1 MFQEGLGKITGV
13 KARIEVHT
21 DAKPRYFK
29 PRPVP
34 YALRNKI
41 EAELERLQSDNI
53 VEPVKFSEWA
63 APIVPVLKPDGSVR
77 ICGDYKV
84 TVNKVSQLDNYPI
97 PSLEDLYAKLSGGKF
112 FTKLDLSHAYEQI
125 CLDEASKKYT
135 TINTH
140 KGLFCYNRLCYGI
153 SSAPGIF
160 QRVMEQ
166 LLADIPKL
174 VVRIDD
180 ILFAGESLA
189 ENLHILEEV
198 LQRLSKAGIRL
209 KKSKCVFLSTQVTF
223 CGHIV
228 DKDGL
233 HTCKNKVEAIEKA
246 PAPKNVTELRSY
258 LGLLNFY
265 GKFLRNLSSILAP
278 LHQLLKKDA
287 KWVWKVNQQRAFN
300 KTKEMLQS
308 ATVLTHYDDKKGLLL
323 SCDAS
328 PYGLGAVL
336 SHRMPDGSEK
346 PISFA
351 SRSLA
356 PAEKNYS
363 QLDKEGL
370 TVVFAVKKFHQYLF
384 GRRFSIFTDHKPLLG
399 LFGPKP
405 TPIMASPR
413 LQRWILLLS
422 GYEFEI
428 KYRPGSHNSNADA
441 MSRLPVP
448 SKIQDPPVPG
458 EIINLVEHLEG
469 TPVTAKQIKLWT
481 SRDVILAKVLNHV
494 LYGWPEATQ
503 EEALKPFFNRKEELS
518 VQDGCLLWGS
528 RVIVPT
534 QGRSLV
540 LQELHQS
547 HPGVSRMKALAR
559 MFVWWPGLDKEIET
573 TVKHCYTC
581 EENHRK
587 PRQAPLHPWE
597 WPSRPWTRLH
607 LDYAGPFMGKMF
619 LVLVDATTKWVEVEM
634 VEKATSEKT
643 IEILRKIFA
652 THGLP
657 RRIVTDNATVFTS
670 CEMKEF
676 FKRNAIGSVTSA
688 PYHPSTNG
696 LAERYVQT
704 FKRNLKKMSCCCCQS
719 PMGSWVAPS
728 GLGRN
733 YGSCMDTEV

>member
-1 MFQEGLGKITGV
+1 M
-13 KARIEVHT
+13 
-21 DAKPRYFK
+21 
-29 PRPVP
+29 
-34 YALRNKI
+34 
-41 EAELERLQSDNI
+41 
-53 VEPVKFSEWA
+53 EPVKFSEWA

-77 ICGDYKV
+77 ICRDYKV

-209 KKSKCVFLSTQVTF
+209 KKSKCVFLSTQMTF

-308 ATVLTHYDDKKGLLL
+308 ATVLTHYDDKKELLL

-370 TVVFAVKKFHQYLF
+370 AVVFAVKKFHQYLF
-384 GRRFSIFTDHKPLLG
+384 GRRFSIFTDHKPLLTKTNTSYG
-399 LFGPKP
+399 F
-405 TPIMASPR
+405 
-413 LQRWILLLS
+413 
-422 GYEFEI
+422 
-428 KYRPGSHNSNADA
+428 
-441 MSRLPVP
+441 
-448 SKIQDPPVPG
+448 
-458 EIINLVEHLEG
+458 
-469 TPVTAKQIKLWT
+469 TA
-481 SRDVILAKVLNHV
+481 
-494 LYGWPEATQ
+494 
-503 EEALKPFFNRKEELS
+503 
-518 VQDGCLLWGS
+518 
-528 RVIVPT
+528 
-534 QGRSLV
+534 
-540 LQELHQS
+540 
-547 HPGVSRMKALAR
+547 
-559 MFVWWPGLDKEIET
+559 
-573 TVKHCYTC
+573 
-581 EENHRK
+581 
-587 PRQAPLHPWE
+587 
-597 WPSRPWTRLH
+597 
-607 LDYAGPFMGKMF
+607 
-619 LVLVDATTKWVEVEM
+619 
-634 VEKATSEKT
+634 
-643 IEILRKIFA
+643 
-652 THGLP
+652 
-657 RRIVTDNATVFTS
+657 FT
-670 CEMKEF
+670 E
-676 FKRNAIGSVTSA
+676 
-688 PYHPSTNG
+688 
-696 LAERYVQT
+696 
-704 FKRNLKKMSCCCCQS
+704 
-719 PMGSWVAPS
+719 
-728 GLGRN
+728 
-733 YGSCMDTEV
+733 MDTIVVRL

>member
-1 MFQEGLGKITGV
+1 M
-13 KARIEVHT
+13 
-21 DAKPRYFK
+21 
-29 PRPVP
+29 P
-34 YALRNKI
+34 YTLRNKI

-53 VEPVKFSEWA
+53 VEPMKFSEWA

-84 TVNKVSQLDNYPI
+84 MENKVSQLDNYPI
-97 PSLEDLYAKLSGGKF
+97 PSLKDLYAKLSGGKF
-112 FTKLDLSHAYEQI
+112 FTKLDLSYAYEQI

-166 LLADIPKL
+166 LLANIPKL
-174 VVRIDD
+174 VVWIDD
-180 ILFAGESLA
+180 ILIPGASLA

-198 LQRLSKAGIRL
+198 RQRLSKAGIQL
-209 KKSKCVFLSTQVTF
+209 KKSNCVFLSTQVTF
-223 CGHIV
+223 CGNIV

-246 PAPKNVTELRSY
+246 PAAENVAELHSY

-265 GKFLRNLSSILAP
+265 GKFLRNPSSILAP

-308 ATVLTHYDDKKGLLL
+308 ATVLTHYDDKKELLL

-328 PYGLGAVL
+328 QYGLGAVL
-336 SHRMPDGSEK
+336 SHRMPDSLEK

-351 SRSLA
+351 LISLA
-356 PAEKNYS
+356 PAEKSYS

-370 TVVFAVKKFHQYLF
+370 AVVFAVNKFHQYLF

-405 TPIMASPR
+405 TPVMASPH
-413 LQRWILLLS
+413 LQRWIPLLS

-428 KYRPGSHNSNADA
+428 KYRPGSHNSNAYA
-441 MSRLPVP
+441 MSRLSVP

-458 EIINLVEHLEG
+458 EIIYLVEHLAG

-503 EEALKPFFNRKEELS
+503 IRSNHSL
-518 VQDGCLLWGS
+518 
-528 RVIVPT
+528 T
-534 QGRSLV
+534 GRRNLV
-540 LQELHQS
+540 
-547 HPGVSRMKALAR
+547 
-559 MFVWWPGLDKEIET
+559 
-573 TVKHCYTC
+573 C
-581 EENHRK
+581 
-587 PRQAPLHPWE
+587 
-597 WPSRPWTRLH
+597 
-607 LDYAGPFMGKMF
+607 KMA
-619 LVLVDATTKWVEVEM
+619 VYCGEVE
-634 VEKATSEKT
+634 
-643 IEILRKIFA
+643 
-652 THGLP
+652 
-657 RRIVTDNATVFTS
+657 
-670 CEMKEF
+670 
-676 FKRNAIGSVTSA
+676 
-688 PYHPSTNG
+688 
-696 LAERYVQT
+696 
-704 FKRNLKKMSCCCCQS
+704 
-719 PMGSWVAPS
+719 
-728 GLGRN
+728 
-733 YGSCMDTEV
+733 